1 MYEMIILI
9 LYIQFD
15 SSELVLLESGLSSAS
30 TSFYGNDIA
39 VLINDARCG

>member
-30 TSFYGNDIA
+30 TSFYGNDIV